1 MKERRIIMRK
11 KITGLVSTFVFT
23 VFFMSF
29 ANIPAMPKVYSEGIF
44 NSTNNES
51 YLKIDSKKKAKMPKR
66 FRKTTDNIDIKDVN
80 LKGLSGLN
88 ASGSAQFTGNNIKM
102 MKEQIGN
109 VPIAVVDL
117 RQESH
122 GFINDLAV
130 SWVGEDN
137 NKANKGLS
145 REKVLKDESKK
156 LRSIELN
163 EEIDIDG
170 KEIVPTK
177 VQSEK
182 ELVEQNG
189 MSYIRIPVTDN
200 ERPTDE
206 MVDYFIKIVKSMPGD
221 TWYHFHCKAGIG
233 RTTTFMTM
241 YDMMKNSKDVSLEDI
256 MERQVLLGGKNLLKS
271 SYKPGSFSGERSE
284 FIKKF
289 YQYTKEN
296 KDNFNT
302 TWSQW
307 LKAGE
312 S

>member
-1 MKERRIIMRK
+1 MNK
-11 KITGLVSTFVFT
+11 KFSKLISMFICA
-23 VFFMSF
+23 VFFISF
-29 ANIPAMPKVYSEGIF
+29 IGIIGISAVHSKEVFNTQNSE
-44 NSTNNES
+44 SH
-51 YLKIDSKKKAKMPKR
+51 LKIDSKKKAKMPKR
-66 FRKTTDNIDIKDVN
+66 FRKTTDNIEKKDVN
-80 LKGLSGLN
+80 LKGLSSLN

-130 SWVGEDN
+130 SWVGEEN

-145 REKVLKDESKK
+145 RDEVLKDESKK
-156 LRSIELN
+156 LKGIELN
-163 EEIDIDG
+163 EQIDIDG
-170 KEIVPTK
+170 KEIIPTK

-182 ELVEQNG
+182 ELVEENG

-200 ERPTDE
+200 ERPSDE
-206 MVDYFIKIVKSMPGD
+206 MVDYFIKEIKKMPKD

-256 MERQVLLGGKNLLKS
+256 MERQVLLGGKNLLKP
-271 SYKPGSFSGERSE
+271 SYKPGSFSSERSE

-289 YQYTKEN
+289 YKYTREN
-296 KDNFNT
+296 KDDFNT

-307 LKAGE
+307 LKTSG

>member
-1 MKERRIIMRK
+1 MRK
-11 KITGLVSTFVFT
+11 KFTRLVSTFIFT

-29 ANIPAMPKVYSEGIF
+29 ANIAEIPRVYSQEVF
-44 NSTNNES
+44 NSTNSES

-66 FRKTTDNIDIKDVN
+66 FRKTTDNIDEKDVN
-80 LKGLSGLN
+80 LKGLSTLN

-109 VPIAVVDL
+109 VPTAVVDL

-156 LRSIELN
+156 IKSIVLN

-182 ELVEQNG
+182 ELVEENG
-189 MSYIRIPVTDN
+189 MTYIRIPVTDN
-200 ERPTDE
+200 ERPADE
-206 MVDYFIKIVKSMPGD
+206 MVDYFIKVVKNMPKN

-233 RTTTFMTM
+233 RTTTFMAM
-241 YDMMKNSKDVSLEDI
+241 YDMMKNSKEVSLEDI
-256 MERQVLLGGKNLLKS
+256 MERQVLLGGKNLLKPI
-271 SYKPGSFSGERSE
+271 YKPESFSGERSE

-289 YQYTKEN
+289 YEYTKEN
-296 KDNFNT
+296 KDDFNT

-307 LKAGE
+307 LKTGG

>member
-1 MKERRIIMRK
+1 MNK
-11 KITGLVSTFVFT
+11 KFSKLISMFICA
-23 VFFMSF
+23 VFFISF
-29 ANIPAMPKVYSEGIF
+29 IGIIGISAVHSKEVF
-44 NSTNNES
+44 NTSNKES
-51 YLKIDSKKKAKMPKR
+51 HLKIDSKKKAKMPKR
-66 FRKTTDNIDIKDVN
+66 FRKTTDNIEKKDVN
-80 LKGLSGLN
+80 LKGLTSLN

-122 GFINDLAV
+122 GFINNLAV

-145 REKVLKDESKK
+145 RDEVLKDESKK
-156 LRSIELN
+156 LKDIELN

-170 KEIVPTK
+170 KDIIPTK

-182 ELVEQNG
+182 ELVEENG

-200 ERPTDE
+200 ERPSDE
-206 MVDYFIKIVKSMPGD
+206 MVDYFIKEVKKMPKN

-241 YDMMKNSKDVSLEDI
+241 YDMMKNSKDVSLDDI
-256 MERQVLLGGKNLLKS
+256 MERQVLLGGKNLFKP

-289 YQYTKEN
+289 YKYTKEN
-296 KDNFNT
+296 KDDFNT

-307 LKAGE
+307 LKTSG